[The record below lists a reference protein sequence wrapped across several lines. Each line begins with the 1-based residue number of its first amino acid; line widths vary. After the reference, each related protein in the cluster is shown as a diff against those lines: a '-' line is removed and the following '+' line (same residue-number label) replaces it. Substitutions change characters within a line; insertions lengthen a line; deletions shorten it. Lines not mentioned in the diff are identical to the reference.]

1 MKDEYEEEERSE
13 KRENVKVVLWEWA
26 KIFLVVFNTI
36 AGLASII
43 GFAASLFSDEK
54 KGSIIYLSLG
64 ILFFAMMLAVIILI
78 RSNKNDKMRE
88 VSKYARGFHEVLH
101 LIRDSFEDLQ
111 EVEAMESYNTPAAFR
126 KYMTEKVMVIMDVIA
141 KNISDATGHK
151 VRSCVKMFDFIRNG
165 EVDKNKIK
173 LITLAR
179 SGRTSVNNM
188 INEHYNPISL
198 SENSDFSFIFDI
210 KEGYDE
216 ERVHFFFQDDL
227 IRYAKKNTYNNS
239 NPKWKKR
246 YKTTI
251 VMPIRYLIIPEND
264 DEAENNEPHYDLI
277 GFLCVDS
284 KKKKLFSIEKRGFIL
299 EYLKGISDILYVY
312 LDECILYHEYLKEGN
327 RK

>member
-1 MKDEYEEEERSE
+1 MKEEYEEEERSE
-13 KRENVKVVLWEWA
+13 KREKVKVVLWDWA

-43 GFAASLFSDEK
+43 GFVASLFSDEK
-54 KGSIIYLSLG
+54 RGSIVCLSLG

-88 VSKYARGFHEVLH
+88 VSKYARGFHEILH

-111 EVEAMESYNTPAAFR
+111 EVEAMESYSTPAAFR

-179 SGRTSVNNM
+179 SGRSSVNNM
-188 INEHYNPISL
+188 INEHYSPILL

-210 KEGYDE
+210 KEGYEE
-216 ERVHFFFQDDL
+216 ERVHFFFRM
-227 IRYAKKNTYNNS
+227 I
-239 NPKWKKR
+239 
-246 YKTTI
+246 
-251 VMPIRYLIIPEND
+251 
-264 DEAENNEPHYDLI
+264 
-277 GFLCVDS
+277 
-284 KKKKLFSIEKRGFIL
+284 
-299 EYLKGISDILYVY
+299 
-312 LDECILYHEYLKEGN
+312 
-327 RK
+327 